1 MPFPQPPEQ
10 SDSASL
16 AALELWISQPE
27 AERLEF
33 KEAKNNFHFERLAKY
48 CAALSNEG
56 GGTIILG
63 VTDRRPRRVVGTS
76 VFEEPGRAVAGLCE
90 RLRIRITAD
99 EIAHPGGRVLAFH
112 APARPIGMPIQ
123 FEGVY
128 WGRAGD
134 ELRPLTADELRR
146 VFDEAGPDFSAEFHR
161 SATLT
166 DLDTTLIE
174 RFREM
179 WIRKSG
185 NGGLRSLSHQQLLE
199 DAELVL
205 GSQVTNAA
213 LVLMAGTKALGRHLA
228 QAEVI
233 FEYRSSDASVPFQ
246 QRLEL
251 RRGFLGIVDELWA
264 AISLRNDTL
273 HYQQGFF
280 AFDIPVLNE
289 SVVREAVLNAVAH
302 RDYRL
307 PGSVFVRQFPRRLE
321 VVSPGGFPTGI
332 TASNLLWRQLPRNR
346 RIAEA
351 CAKCGLVE
359 RSGQGAN
366 RMFEESIKEG
376 KPQPSFVGTDEYQVA
391 LTLMGEVQNP
401 DFLRFFEKLGKE
413 RLSSFT
419 TEDLLILDAIQR
431 DEQIADALK
440 PRLAHLANEGIIERV
455 GGRGRGSR
463 FILSRSLYSLMGKRG
478 VYTRARGLDRE
489 TNKALLL
496 RHIEGNAEDG
506 STYQDFQQ
514 VLPSLT
520 RHQIQKLLQE
530 LKHDGRIRVGGTRRH
545 ARWYPGTTI
554 L

>member
-1 MPFPQPPEQ
+1 MPVNESQDRVDP
-10 SDSASL
+10 SSS
-16 AALELWISQPE
+16 AALDLWLLQPE

-33 KEAKNNFHFERLAKY
+33 KEAKTNFHFERLAKY

-56 GGTIILG
+56 GGTIVLG
-63 VTDRRPRRVVGTS
+63 VTDRRPRQVVGTS
-76 VFEEPGRAVAGLCE
+76 AFEEPGRTVAGLCD

-99 EIAHPGGRVLAFH
+99 EIMHPNGRVLAFH
-112 APARPIGMPIQ
+112 APPRPIGMPIQ

-134 ELRPLTADELRR
+134 ELRPLAAEDLRR
-146 VFDEAGPDFSAEFHR
+146 VFDEAGPDHSAELHR
-161 SATLT
+161 SATLA
-166 DLDTTLIE
+166 DLDPALVE

-185 NGGLRSLSHQQLLE
+185 NDGLRALASQQLLE
-199 DAELVL
+199 DAELV
-205 GSQVTNAA
+205 SVNQVTNAA
-213 LVLMAGTKALGRHLA
+213 LVLLASSKALSRHLA

-246 QRLEL
+246 QRLEF
-251 RRGFLGIVDELWA
+251 RRGFLGYLDELWQ

-289 SVVREAVLNAVAH
+289 SVVREAVLNAIAH

-307 PGSVFVRQFPRRLE
+307 PGSVFVRQFPRKLE
-321 VVSPGGFPTGI
+321 IVSPGGFPAGI
-332 TASNLLWRQLPRNR
+332 TASNLIWRQLPRNR

-401 DFLRFFEKLGKE
+401 DLLRFFEKLGQE

-431 DEQIADALK
+431 DEQIVDALK

-478 VYTRARGLDRE
+478 VYTRERGLDRD

-496 RHIEGNAEDG
+496 KHIEQNVDDG
-506 STYQDFQQ
+506 SVYQDLQQ

-530 LKHDGRIRVGGTRRH
+530 LKREKKIRVGGTRRH
-545 ARWYPGTTI
+545 ARWYPLGAA